1 MLTPPPL
8 LKEDDYKTGTTR
20 TVQVGR
26 KYSEWRISAYEC
38 RLNSSGDVLKR
49 GRYVIGWYGL
59 FDIHRLKSEI
69 MPKLAEYAAQGWSY
83 PFLVT
88 SHRLRSKTMVKI
100 TPPKDVKY
108 YRRRPDSRQTWHAVV
123 LSTSKYKDITK

>member
-1 MLTPPPL
+1 MT
-8 LKEDDYKTGTTR
+8 ETTR

-38 RLNSSGDVLKR
+38 TLNSYGDVLKI

-59 FDIHRLKSEI
+59 FGLYRLKNEI

-88 SHRLRSKTMVKI
+88 SHPLRSKTMVKI
-100 TPPKDVKY
+100 TPPKDIKY
-108 YRRRPDSRQTWHAVV
+108 HRRRPDLRQPKTWHAVV
-123 LSTSKYKDITK
+123 LSPSKYKDIA